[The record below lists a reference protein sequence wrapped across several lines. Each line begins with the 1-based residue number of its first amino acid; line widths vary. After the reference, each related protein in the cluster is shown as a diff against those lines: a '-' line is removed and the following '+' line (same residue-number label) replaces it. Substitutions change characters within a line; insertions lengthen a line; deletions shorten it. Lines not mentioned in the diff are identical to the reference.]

1 MRNNKSSSRN
11 NKHNKNTKGSNASS
25 KSKKSSDY
33 FNKIDS
39 KKSSK
44 KVKVALPKFDGLTR
58 LNKYIANAGVC
69 SRRDADVLINSGI
82 ISVNGN
88 IVTELGF
95 KVKEGDVVR
104 YGDQKLSHEKK
115 VYFVLNKPKNFNS
128 VFTDDKTEKTVM
140 NLIKDASKY
149 QVYPV
154 GKLDKMSTG
163 ILLFT
168 NDSDLSLKLSHPKF
182 KVHKVYHLHLDK
194 KVAKEDLESLADGVT
209 MEEGFFKVDKI
220 SYVGK
225 NEDDVDKKQ
234 IGIELTSGKTNNI
247 KRAFAHLGYDVIKL
261 DRISFGAITKKNLPR
276 GQWRALSDSE
286 VDFLKMLK

>member
-1 MRNNKSSSRN
+1 MRNNKPSSRSN
-11 NKHNKNTKGSNASS
+11 RDKKGS
-25 KSKKSSDY
+25 KSKKSSDF
-33 FNKIDS
+33 FNKEAA

-44 KVKVALPKFDGLTR
+44 KSKIPLPKFDGLTR

-69 SRRDADVLINSGI
+69 SRREADVLINSGI
-82 ISVNGN
+82 ISVNGQV
-88 IVTELGF
+88 VTELGY
-95 KVKEGDVVR
+95 KVKEGDLVR

-115 VYFVLNKPKNFNS
+115 VYFVLNKPKNFNT
-128 VFTDDKTEKTVM
+128 VLTDDKTEKSVM
-140 NLIKDASKY
+140 NLIKSASKQ

-168 NDSDLSLKLSHPKF
+168 NDSDLSMKLSHPKF
-182 KVHKVYHLHLDK
+182 RVHKVYHLHLDK
-194 KVAKEDLESLADGVT
+194 KVSKEDMDSILTGVS

-225 NEDDVDKKQ
+225 SEEDVDKKQ
-234 IGIELTSGKTNNI
+234 VGIELTSGKTNNI
-247 KRAFAHLGYDVIKL
+247 KRAFTHLGYDVLKL

-276 GQWRALSDSE
+276 GQWRALTLSE

>member
-11 NKHNKNTKGSNASS
+11 SKNSKKNTDSKLGS
-25 KSKKSSDY
+25 KSKKNAAY

-39 KKSSK
+39 KKTSNKSK
-44 KVKVALPKFDGLTR
+44 IALPKFDGLTR

-69 SRRDADVLINSGI
+69 SRRDADVLINSGV
-82 ISVNGN
+82 ISVNGQT
-88 IVTELGF
+88 VTELGY

-115 VYFVLNKPKNFNS
+115 VYFVLNKPKNFNT
-128 VFTDDKTEKTVM
+128 VLTDDKTEKSVM
-140 NLIKDASKY
+140 NLIKGASKQ

-168 NDSDLSLKLSHPKF
+168 NDSDLSMKLSHPKF
-182 KVHKVYHLHLDK
+182 KVHKVYHLHVDK
-194 KVAKEDLESLADGVT
+194 KVAKDDMESISTGIT
-209 MEEGFFKVDKI
+209 MEEGFFKADKI
-220 SYVGK
+220 AYVGK
-225 NEDDVDKKQ
+225 NEDDLDKKQ
-234 IGIELTSGKTNNI
+234 IGLELTSGKTNNI
-247 KRAFAHLGYDVIKL
+247 KRAFSHLGYEVLKL

-276 GQWRALSDSE
+276 GQWRVLTESE